1 VPDLDQRSSG
11 WAATSSNGLRV
22 GREKSTVEW
31 TGVVRRR
38 SAEGEK
44 GQITK
49 RQKEP
54 DRRARRSHKSEDF
67 AMKVFAIALGIA
79 GTVAAGSA
87 GAQALPRSGATVYQ
101 PTQSVCSYR
110 RSTNS
115 VGDVIF
121 GRTNT
126 ASNCQDVYS
135 RDDGAWYQVGRGRN
149 NNSIYERRVT
159 DSRGNLI
166 IQRAR
171 RNPNGTFTILST
183 RTANASDKQWK
194 RVQKAQEKAYK
205 QQQKE
210 QERAYKKQQKEQ
222 DKELRREDKYDRG
235 HR

>member
-1 VPDLDQRSSG
+1 VPDLDQRSSSG
-11 WAATSSNGLRV
+11 AATSSDRLRI
-22 GREKSTVEW
+22 GRKKSALEW

-38 SAEGEK
+38 SAEREER
-44 GQITK
+44 QTRK

-54 DRRARRSHKSEDF
+54 DGRTRRSHKSEDF
-67 AMKVFAIALGIA
+67 EMKVFAIALAIA
-79 GTVAAGSA
+79 GAAAASSA
-87 GAQALPRSGATVYQ
+87 GAQALPRSTSTVYQ
-101 PTQSVCSYR
+101 PSQSTCSYS

-159 DSRGNLI
+159 DNRGNLI

-183 RTANASDKQWK
+183 RTAGANDKQWK
-194 RVQKAQEKAYK
+194 KAEKAREK
-205 QQQKE
+205 
-210 QERAYKKQQKEQ
+210 AWKKQQKEQ
-222 DKELRREDKYDRG
+222 DKEMRREDKYNRG